1 MLEGDAQIKDL
12 LAISYYDSK
21 LCYFLSTVI
30 NKINWVTCGKGVY
43 SKFLKR
49 KVTKQ
54 FLRPNFV
61 NIYNFDMNSVDRA
74 DHLRKNYCF
83 GEDLRQRKWWF
94 SIFLWGLDVSMVN
107 AYLLYKSWMEMHKL
121 SPMSHYRFRER
132 IAEAWM
138 DLDNYWK
145 ERYPKR
151 RKLVSQAS
159 VCLSGKSIKQLSTG
173 SISSLSRQT
182 RSTAASA
189 AITPRKNCRQ
199 LSQTALDSGRF
210 ASRLLHSGDCTHLP
224 TPVHSKHSECQLH
237 KWASK
242 RTRKQ
247 VMTCSDC
254 DITLCV
260 QYYKPFH
267 TVLNLNCIKADI
279 ENDQDITVK
288 SYPLSSHPNTIG
300 VDMKN
305 IRRI

>member
-1 MLEGDAQIKDL
+1 
-12 LAISYYDSK
+12 
-21 LCYFLSTVI
+21 
-30 NKINWVTCGKGVY
+30 
-43 SKFLKR
+43 
-49 KVTKQ
+49 
-54 FLRPNFV
+54 
-61 NIYNFDMNSVDRA
+61 
-74 DHLRKNYCF
+74 
-83 GEDLRQRKWWF
+83 
-94 SIFLWGLDVSMVN
+94 MVN

-138 DLDNYWK
+138 DSGNYWK
-145 ERYPKR
+145 DRYPKR

-159 VCLSGKSIKQLSTG
+159 SVSLSGKSINQLSTG

-189 AITPRKNCRQ
+189 AITPRKTCRQ
-199 LSQTALDSGRF
+199 LSQTALDSGRV
-210 ASRLLHSGDCTHLP
+210 ASRLLPSGDCTHLP

-254 DITLCV
+254 DVTLCV
-260 QYYKPFH
+260 QCYKPFH
-267 TVLNLNCIKADI
+267 TVLNLNCTKADI
-279 ENDQDITVK
+279 KNDQDVTVK
-288 SYPLSSHPNTIG
+288 SHPLSSHPNTIG
-300 VDMKN
+300 VDMKY